1 MAATVDLS
9 NVTNALSQ
17 MFENDLAYQ
26 MNRVQ
31 VLLSLLPKRKGSGK
45 NCAWDTE
52 MSAAAA
58 AAYADG
64 ADVAGGEY
72 GTDDTVPATLGWGL
86 YRSPGKV
93 SGLAQA
99 VAESSDSP
107 TELRDLMKQKIFGN
121 ASKLGS
127 VLNAALY
134 TGVGT
139 TGLVAGLTGGG
150 ALASTGTYATI
161 DRAVFTE
168 WAGNLLANG
177 AVPRDVTFA
186 LIDAALEAVFNKAGG
201 SIDVMVCPPAIYTKI
216 GQLFGSN
223 RRWTQPM
230 IQTAAGEIKLSAGW
244 QALDYAGI
252 PILRDKDCPSGR
264 IIGLSTPNLRVEF
277 LPTRKGQDNNGPD
290 DMFMLSDERMK
301 SSMLPARI
309 EFLGKTG
316 DTIKWVVK
324 SYLQLAVK
332 RPNAFF
338 RLEDLQ

>member
-1 MAATVDLS
+1 MGATVDLS

-17 MFENDLAYQ
+17 MFENDIAYQ
-26 MNRVQ
+26 MNRAQ
-31 VLLSLLPKRKGSGK
+31 VLLSLLPKRVGKGK

-72 GTDDTVPATLGWGL
+72 GTDDTVPATIGWGL
-86 YRSPGKV
+86 YRSPGKI

-107 TELRDLMKQKIFGN
+107 DELADLMAQKMNGN
-121 ASKLGS
+121 ATKLGA

-134 TGVGT
+134 TGAGT
-139 TGLVAGLTGGG
+139 TGLVGGLTGSG
-150 ALASTGTYATI
+150 AIAATGTYATI
-161 DRAVFTE
+161 DRAVYTE
-168 WAGNLLANG
+168 FAGTVLANG
-177 AVPRDVTFA
+177 GTPRDVSFA
-186 LIDAALEAVFNKAGG
+186 LLDSALESVFGKAGG
-201 SIDVMVCPPAIYTKI
+201 AIDVMVTSPAIWTKL

-223 RRWTQPM
+223 RRWTQPS
-230 IQTAAGEIKLSAGW
+230 ITTAAGVITLGSGW
-244 QALDYAGI
+244 QALEHAGI

-264 IIGLSTPNLRVEF
+264 IIGLSTPNIDLEF
-277 LPTRKGQDNNGPD
+277 LRTRKGQDNTGPD
-290 DMFMLSDERMK
+290 DMFMLTDEKAK

-309 EFLGKTG
+309 EYLGKTG
-316 DTIKWVVK
+316 DTIRWVIK
-324 SYLQLAVK
+324 TYLQLRAK